1 MPGRTPTI
9 AAVSGLAAG
18 IALTMAAVDGITIG
32 NLPDVLVEMV
42 VRFFPLVLVTVVSL
56 AALRRWIAS
65 HDEDHRRQLADL
77 VAYRQE
83 MGEEFERRS
92 KELAQREER
101 VNRHSAL
108 NQGQYRTLVDQLREA
123 RQERDEALR
132 QRDALQE
139 DFNVLAAEY
148 NGLVLGEID
157 AGAATFSPRR
167 RTRPSAGRDRRRERG
182 TTDPPSVGHIGS
194 QQQPEPE
201 HHARP
206 AEG

>member
-1 MPGRTPTI
+1 MPWRTPTI
-9 AAVSGLAAG
+9 AAVSGLGTG
-18 IALTMAAVDGITIG
+18 IALTVAAVDGITVG
-32 NLPDVLVEMV
+32 DLPDVLVHMA

-65 HDEDHRRQLADL
+65 HDEAQRQQLADL
-77 VAYRQE
+77 AAYRQD
-83 MGEEFERRS
+83 MSEEFERRS
-92 KELAQREER
+92 QDLAEREER

-108 NQGQYRTLVDQLREA
+108 NQAQYRTLVDQLREA
-123 RQERDEALR
+123 REERAEAVR

-139 DFNVLAAEY
+139 DFDVLAGEY

-167 RTRPSAGRDRRRERG
+167 HPRPGAGRERRRERV
-182 TTDPPSVGHIGS
+182 TADPGSLGYIGH
-194 QQQPEPE
+194 QPQREPD